1 MLYYTA
7 LVIASGL
14 VFERTYH
21 RQLATGT
28 VRMIRAPKASPP
40 INVRVPRPLEGILG

>member
-14 VFERTYH
+14 AFLSVPI
-21 RQLATGT
+21 T
-28 VRMIRAPKASPP
+28 VNWLPE
-40 INVRVPRPLEGILG
+40 LLG